1 MMKLKI
7 NMKYFDKLAFI
18 VSQHMAVH
26 HGAFDVGGD
35 CIRLLVVNQ
44 FTVNLVFL
52 SLSLLFKIQVI
63 VRTYFHL
70 QKATLTPL
78 YIESI
83 TARVRFIAGYTT
95 LHYSLACLSNRE
107 VTDFYNSQGLE
118 GLQSF
123 SWRRTFLDMAPAW
136 D

>member
-1 MMKLKI
+1 MKKNI
-7 NMKYFDKLAFI
+7 FSKLSFI
-18 VSQHMAVH
+18 VSQHMTVH
-26 HGAFDVGGD
+26 QGAFEVGGD
-35 CIRLLVVNQ
+35 CIRLLVVYQ
-44 FTVNLVFL
+44 FTVNLVVL
-52 SLSLLFKIQVI
+52 SLVNIIQHS
-63 VRTYFHL
+63 TYFYL
-70 QKATLTPL
+70 QKAALTPL
-78 YIESI
+78 YIESV

-123 SWRRTFLDMAPAW
+123 SWRGTFLDMAPAW

>member
-1 MMKLKI
+1 MT
-7 NMKYFDKLAFI
+7 
-18 VSQHMAVH
+18 VH
-26 HGAFDVGGD
+26 QGAFEVGGD
-35 CIRLLVVNQ
+35 CIRLLVVYQ
-44 FTVNLVFL
+44 FTVNLVVL
-52 SLSLLFKIQVI
+52 SLVNIIQHS
-63 VRTYFHL
+63 TYFYL

-78 YIESI
+78 YIESV

-118 GLQSF
+118 GLQSL